1 MDSVWVGTIGV
12 LGGVVVGAA
21 SQAWLA
27 RASFKREKAWA
38 ESDEQRARL
47 ERVWAAVDQV
57 EEGYNYTYRE
67 MMTMLAAKKLSVP
80 TFPEGKIPWTHLR
93 LLVHLYLP
101 RLIPQLDAL
110 YDAGNKFGIAAGV
123 GVGMAIEGGAD
134 EAATKKLVAASK
146 KTFGEAVK
154 TMKDA
159 ILAESEELNKQRQRV
174 TS

>member
-1 MDSVWVGTIGV
+1 M
-12 LGGVVVGAA
+12 VGAA

-47 ERVWAAVDQV
+47 ERVWEAVDRV
-57 EEGYNYTYRE
+57 EDGLNHSHRE
-67 MMTMLAAKKLSVP
+67 MMAMLAAKKLSVP

-93 LLVHLYLP
+93 LLVHLYLSQ
-101 RLIPQLDAL
+101 LIPQLDAL
-110 YDAGNKFGIAAGV
+110 QDAGNKFGIAAGV
-123 GVGMAIEGGAD
+123 GVGMAVEGRID
-134 EAATKKLVAASK
+134 EAAATKLAAASK

-159 ILAESEELNKQRQRV
+159 ILAESERLNKQRQRY
-174 TS
+174 TR

>member
-1 MDSVWVGTIGV
+1 MDSVWVGTIGA
-12 LGGVVVGAA
+12 LGGVVVGAV

-57 EEGYNYTYRE
+57 EEGLYHTHRE
-67 MMTMLAAKKLSVP
+67 MSAMLAAKKLSAP

-101 RLIPQLDAL
+101 QLIPELDAL
-110 YDAGNKFGIAAGV
+110 NDAGNKLGISAGV
-123 GVGMAIEGGAD
+123 GIGMAIEGQIDAAAAKNF
-134 EAATKKLVAASK
+134 AATAK
-146 KTFGEAVK
+146 KTFSDAVK

-159 ILAESEELNKQRQRV
+159 ILAESEKLTRERQRY
-174 TS
+174 TR